1 MSQHGSD
8 LKSRF
13 IPPYDNAMASHTE
26 DAITSATSYD
36 GAMVDLGSTY
46 NGGTPALGMWFVPSS
61 DLAGGTSLQ
70 FILLSD
76 ADGTDGSEV
85 VELTSRAFTL
95 AAGYEPYCIP
105 IPPHLGK
112 RYVKARVTSVG
123 VHSAGSVTSWVAPI
137 NG

>member
-8 LKSRF
+8 IKGRMV
-13 IPPYDNAMASHTE
+13 PPYDGQMVSHTE

-36 GAMVDLGSTY
+36 GAMVDLGSAY
-46 NGGTPALGMWFVPSS
+46 LGGTPALGMWFVPSS

-70 FILLSD
+70 YILLSD
-76 ADGTDGSEV
+76 ADGADGSEV
-85 VELTSRAFTL
+85 VEVTSRAHTL

-105 IPPHLGK
+105 IPPTLGK

-123 VHSAGSVTSWVAPI
+123 VHSAGSITSWVGPI
-137 NG
+137 NN